1 MFLNTQQAAQELGI
15 SAADLEELIR
25 DGLIPAY
32 RRDQMW
38 LIEQKDIERLRSRYG
53 TRDPQELLR
62 RIQRSEIAKE
72 HESFGLS
79 RTIIDVLRFVSWVS
93 FALSIIFTLISIL
106 NRSSSSAIAG
116 GVVALLSV
124 TYLVAYDLMQAVF
137 SINATLQ
144 RLALDVAEI
153 KLQKRG

>member
-1 MFLNTQQAAQELGI
+1 MYVNEHQAAEQLGI
-15 SAADLEELIR
+15 STAELEELIR
-25 DGLIPAY
+25 DGLLPAY